1 MEIFIKV
8 LKFIL
13 YCILA
18 VFSASALVGGVVFVV
33 VGTFGLFDTLSNQY
47 PDLYTF
53 IVIILLG
60 LVGVRGA
67 WLIID
72 KIIIKRYINR

>member
-1 MEIFIKV
+1 MKI

-18 VFSASALVGGVVFVV
+18 VISAAALVGGIVFVV
-33 VGTFGLFDTLSNQY
+33 VGSFGLFDTLSNQY
-47 PDLYTF
+47 PDLYAF
-53 IVIILLG
+53 IVVILLG

-67 WLIID
+67 WLIIEE
-72 KIIIKRYINR
+72 IIIKRYIDRNYD